1 MNLVNLAVFDEDEV
15 LKKEGTPIYPLQ
27 GEDLFFC
34 VPRVG
39 GFLYQKQIQDII
51 KTKYGI
57 YHEQSD
63 IDMNVVNAIWL
74 GEYVTDFGGGCI
86 VTKSQETSDAITYV
100 FLASKELDL
109 EIEKSTKQ
117 KKQTKAALKK
127 IAALES
133 KLMKAELSLDRC
145 KRKDEE
151 NKVEMIFNRGQCRS
165 IFNKK
170 GYQQSLVSILINKA
184 SSFECYLTEEGRE
197 AIEEL
202 KKR

>member
-1 MNLVNLAVFDEDEV
+1 MSLVNLAVFDEDET
-15 LKKEGTPIYPLQ
+15 LQKEGTPIYPLQ

-63 IDMNVVNAIWL
+63 IDMNAVHAIWL
-74 GEYVTDFGGGCI
+74 GEYVTDFGGADDKANNEELTFSRKGC
-86 VTKSQETSDAITYV
+86 
-100 FLASKELDL
+100 
-109 EIEKSTKQ
+109 
-117 KKQTKAALKK
+117 
-127 IAALES
+127 
-133 KLMKAELSLDRC
+133 R
-145 KRKDEE
+145 
-151 NKVEMIFNRGQCRS
+151 NIFN
-165 IFNKK
+165 NE

-184 SSFECYLTEEGRE
+184 SSFEYYLTNEGRE